1 MSAPST
7 PTSVSAGRA
16 KTVWVA
22 LAAGVLITVA
32 KVVASVITSSPALAA
47 EASHSLADNG
57 NDLFLLIAGRRAQRP
72 RDDQHPFG
80 YGREAYFWALLAA
93 LGVFVTGAAFSLREG
108 IDELL
113 HPSATTSFTLAY
125 VILGLSAAL
134 DLVSFRQSA
143 GQMNLE
149 AQQAHRS
156 IMGQAVATSDPSLRA
171 VFTEDAVSVAGDLF
185 ALAGLALSQIIG
197 SSAPQAI
204 AAVLIALVLI
214 RISLRLISRNHDF
227 LVGQPVQPAD
237 RVRVESFLLTYPG
250 ITAVDELLVDFIGP
264 DQVWVLAR
272 VQIARELTA
281 SEVTALVRE
290 VEPAMQRESDHIYRV
305 DVVPVGDGEQ
315 PNVE

>member
-1 MSAPST
+1 MSAPAT

-57 NDLFLLIAGRRAQRP
+57 NDLFLLIAGHRAQRP

-80 YGREAYFWALLAA
+80 YGREADFWAVLAA

-185 ALAGLALSQIIG
+185 ALAGLAVSEATG
-197 SSAPQAI
+197 SPVPPAI
-204 AAVLIALVLI
+204 AAGLISLVLI
-214 RISLRLISRNHDF
+214 RISL
-227 LVGQPVQPAD
+227 
-237 RVRVESFLLTYPG
+237 LL
-250 ITAVDELLVDFIGP
+250 F
-264 DQVWVLAR
+264 
-272 VQIARELTA
+272 
-281 SEVTALVRE
+281 
-290 VEPAMQRESDHIYRV
+290 
-305 DVVPVGDGEQ
+305 
-315 PNVE
+315 